1 MRKISRGSL
10 LAFCFLLAL
19 SSAGLAQSRDFALK
33 SGDRVV
39 FFGDSIT
46 EQRLYTSYVQQ
57 FVISRYPDLNV
68 KFINS
73 GWGGDTVNGNPC
85 VPCAGVGALARIQRD
100 VVAYKPTVVT
110 LLFGMNDGLYKDFDP
125 DLMKTYT
132 DGLSQIIAI
141 IKRETHARIY
151 VMTPTVYDAEMKTTW
166 SHTDKYNEVLDRYS
180 EAAKEVARREGLPVI
195 DLHTATTAALSN
207 ARKIDKSYT
216 FFGQGDGVHPKP
228 EGHAVMAAEIINAWG
243 GHATSIGIADQLW
256 SNGAREHS
264 FDAPAPLPW
273 PAFKLSDTILKAD
286 PTLAEISKDAFT
298 LGSIPGGNYSV
309 TVDSTNAG
317 TFTADQIMKAGIPL
331 NASESAMKGSA
342 DLAKAV
348 RDKEDLEYMRW
359 RTLAKFASLK
369 STAAAQAEVQK
380 MTQEQFAVAREKA
393 KPHKYQIVLTEKES
407 K

>member
-1 MRKISRGSL
+1 MKRTSL
-10 LAFCFLLAL
+10 PALVVCAFLWLASCAV
-19 SSAGLAQSRDFALK
+19 AQSRNFALK
-33 SGDRVV
+33 PGDRVV

-68 KFINS
+68 TLINS

-85 VPCAGVGALARIQRD
+85 VPCAGVGALARIERD
-100 VVAYKPTVVT
+100 VVAYKPTIVT

-125 DLMKTYT
+125 DLLKIYT

-151 VMTPTVYDAEMKTTW
+151 VMTPTVYDAEMHTTW
-166 SHTDKYNEVLDRYS
+166 SHTDTYNSVLDRYS
-180 EAAKEVARREGLPVI
+180 EAAKEIARREGLPVI
-195 DLHTATTAALSN
+195 DLHTATTAALTN
-207 ARKIDKSYT
+207 ARKLDKSYT

-243 GHATSIGIADQLW
+243 GHAWNIGISDQLW
-256 SNGAREHS
+256 SNDAREHS
-264 FDAPAPLPW
+264 FAVSSPIPW

-286 PTLAEISKDAFT
+286 PTLAQIASETFT
-298 LGSIPGGNYSV
+298 LGSVPSGNYSV
-309 TVDSTNAG
+309 TVDGSSAG
-317 TFTADQIMKAGIPL
+317 TFRADQIMKTGIPL
-331 NASESAMKGSA
+331 GVSEAAMKESAE
-342 DLAKAV
+342 LAKAV

-359 RTLAKFASLK
+359 RTLAKFANLK

-380 MTQEQFAVAREKA
+380 MTEEQFAVARDKA
-393 KPHKYQIVLTEKES
+393 EPHKYQVTLTLQES